1 MGKARI
7 LQAHGEGR
15 YTIEIIEARE
25 RAESA
30 KQQAEARIQARTAEV
45 NQLDSKIQAAQ
56 QAVDQAAIE
65 QNAAIEQWQ
74 QEVAEQGG
82 SSVDL
87 DAFARK
93 LLEAAGKRDA
103 LRTEKRSKELRIAA
117 DQALVARINALPP
130 LRQMQAWCAD
140 YTDDLSGDVA
150 TAEVPGEIGRVI
162 IKPGFE
168 DANQWSKAADG
179 AMQPALAS
187 TPAATFYNLA
197 MLPGWQK
204 WRPTYRTA
212 TITGIDGDTCSITLD
227 AAASSQQG
235 LSVNAQSD
243 YSGVPI
249 LYMDCNGSAFEQ
261 GDRVLVG
268 FAGNVEGPTVV
279 GFESEPKMCSVMDY
293 ITISG
298 EVWSNPAIEFA
309 FDGYFT
315 EGWAKPEILGMP
327 VSSGNYSHT
336 QSISK
341 DGIDVVVGVS
351 HQDSISYSFS
361 AGENDF
367 GPVSV
372 SASIDHTCQVTGSVS
387 HLGRAIDLSYRA
399 SLSHNISYSFITDL
413 FDYIPPDRRTEVT
426 SGFFVALLATNAY
439 TSQPFATLSETL
451 TIGGYAVD
459 LRKLNE
465 HLYLDSGVSSAA
477 EWISYFPTNALDASS
492 SVRIKG
498 TTKPF
503 NILLPDIVSFAS
515 GGQKGVLLVF
525 SSTGPITSSA
535 SFGAGYEALPEPYI
549 SGVRFNNNFLTR
561 YFNHGHS
568 VGVSANNRLDD
579 RKIHVYVTLIEQEGG
594 FVRGETP
601 SEALNHFKEEK
612 VRGNGSD
619 SYYEL
624 PLSVDISA

>member
-1 MGKARI
+1 MGRARI
-7 LQAHGEGR
+7 LESLGEGR
-15 YTIEIIEARE
+15 YTIEIVEARE
-25 RAESA
+25 RADVA
-30 KQQAEARIQARTAEV
+30 RQQAQARIAQLQAQVSALAP
-45 NQLDSKIQAAQ
+45 QISAAIAAFAA
-56 QAVDQAAIE
+56 AVDE
-65 QNAAIEQWQ
+65 QNAAIAQYRQDMAQ
-74 QEVAEQGG
+74 QG
-82 SSVDL
+82 SSTINLSDTAEKVI
-87 DAFARK
+87 A
-93 LLEAAGKRDA
+93 AAGERDK
-103 LRTEKRSKELRIAA
+103 LQVEQRSLEVRIRA
-117 DQALVARINALPP
+117 DEALVARINALPP

-150 TAEVPGEIGRVI
+150 TAEVPGEIGSVI

-168 DANQWSKAADG
+168 NANQWIASSDG
-179 AMQPALAS
+179 AIQPALAG
-187 TPAATFYNLA
+187 TPASVFYNLA
-197 MLPGWQK
+197 MQPGWQK

-212 TITGIDGDTCSITLD
+212 TITSIDGDTCSIALD
-227 AAASSQQG
+227 AASSSQQG
-235 LSVNAQSD
+235 LNVNAQTS

-249 LYMDCNGSAFEQ
+249 LYMDCNGGAFEQ
-261 GDRVLVG
+261 GDRVLVA

-279 GFESEPKMCSVMDY
+279 GFKSEPKMCNVMDY
-293 ITISG
+293 ITISD
-298 EVWSNPAIEFA
+298 EQWSNPAIEFA

-327 VSSGNYSHT
+327 ISSGNYSHT

-341 DGIDVVVGVS
+341 DGIDIAVGVS

-372 SASIDHTCQVTGSVS
+372 SASINHTCQATGSVS

-413 FDYIPPDRRTEVT
+413 FDYIPPARRTEVT
-426 SGFFVALLATNAY
+426 SGFFIALLATNAY

-515 GGQKGVLLVF
+515 GGQRGVLLVF

-535 SFGAGYEALPEPYI
+535 SFGAGYEVLPEPYI

-579 RKIHVYVTLIEQEGG
+579 RKIHVYVTLIEQEGA